1 MDAVPPVFGGL
12 QHRLCAPVR
21 HPILWVFADPAA
33 RQVCRSPWLLLDAW
47 GMRGGHLGGC
57 DHANWRMEVAPSSQ
71 LLPQSHICGR
81 LLLAAGECQVGT
93 KVKLFVV
100 LVMYI
105 YSIIFF
111 FLQIQ
116 CCSRSKWP
124 SIGYA
129 PADRGREQVSH
140 APWKAHRRRRSP

>member
-1 MDAVPPVFGGL
+1 
-12 QHRLCAPVR
+12 
-21 HPILWVFADPAA
+21 
-33 RQVCRSPWLLLDAW
+33 
-47 GMRGGHLGGC
+47 MRGGHLGGC

-111 FLQIQ
+111 FSRFNAARGQSDLALDTLQRI
-116 CCSRSKWP
+116 
-124 SIGYA
+124 
-129 PADRGREQVSH
+129 ADENKSPMLLGRLIVDDDHLNNFYERGRFTDLLSAEL
-140 APWKAHRRRRSP
+140 RRTTLYLWFIWASCR